1 MRKKSTNSAEY
12 DKELKRVKRLVN
24 SLSKKGIDIPSGII
38 PQKKKR
44 VTQKAL
50 QEIKSITSNTIEN
63 VVKKYKR
70 SQASKKAWETRKENL
85 IKYGKYGS
93 YKEIARGN
101 FLLGKEA
108 KQQGIPYQEYV
119 DNYWLN
125 KELERTRQ
133 YIQENEEDFIAPP
146 ETTSPTNFNIIDVV
160 RSLVDQIP
168 DEIIVYSHRSPVK
181 IETTQYGLAD
191 IIDNCIDKYGET
203 AVANYYEANSDALF
217 EALTIWQES
226 SDQDEIVMSFA
237 KASMLLNCGGAF
249 TLEEMKNLGNQNEML

>member
-1 MRKKSTNSAEY
+1 MRKKTTNSTEY
-12 DKELKRVKRLVN
+12 EKELKRVKGLVN
-24 SLSKKGIDIPSGII
+24 SLSKKGIDIPSEII
-38 PQKKKR
+38 PKKKKR

-50 QEIKSITSNTIEN
+50 KEIKSITSNTIEN
-63 VVKKYKR
+63 LVKKYKR

-85 IKYGKYGS
+85 IKTGTYEL
-93 YKEIARGN
+93 YKSIQSSR
-101 FLLGKEA
+101 LSIGKEA
-108 KQQGIPYQEYV
+108 KQKGITYNEYSDILDKKASEQGLDYLI
-119 DNYWLN
+119 
-125 KELERTRQ
+125 
-133 YIQENEEDFIAPP
+133 ENEEDFIAPP

-203 AVANYYEANSDALF
+203 AVANYYEENSDALF
-217 EALTIWQES
+217 ESLTIWQES

-249 TLEEMKNLGNQNEML
+249 TVEEMKNLGNQNEML